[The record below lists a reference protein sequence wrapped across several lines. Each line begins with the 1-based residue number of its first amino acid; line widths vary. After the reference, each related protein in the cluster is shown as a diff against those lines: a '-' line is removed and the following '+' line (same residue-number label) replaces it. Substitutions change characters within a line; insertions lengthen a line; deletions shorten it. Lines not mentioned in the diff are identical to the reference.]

1 MKSIACDAVAGPCTG
16 HLVIVGG
23 RENRMHDMVILD
35 RFVALAGGPDA
46 RIFVLTA
53 ASSMHDDMWRLYE
66 RAFTA
71 LGVRKLSTSNIRT
84 RDDACVEATAAAVFE
99 ADGIFMTGG
108 DQKRLLALIGGT
120 LIDHAM
126 HCALRERGACI
137 GGTSAGASAMSEH
150 MLFDGTKDLL
160 PQKGSVH
167 LGAGLG
173 LVRRVIIDQHFSER
187 QRLGRLLSVVAQN
200 PYLLGAGI
208 DENTALIVR
217 PGHGVEVIGDGAVM
231 LIDGREMQS
240 NFSEVKDRATLELAD
255 VRLHLLPAGVRYDLG
270 TAAREAAKD
279 APGVLLSRGLREAV
293 EAVTSWCG
301 QHREPAERQASME
314 PA

>member
-1 MKSIACDAVAGPCTG
+1 MNKQSSNAANGPATG
-16 HLVIVGG
+16 HLMIVGG
-23 RENRMHDMVILD
+23 NENRKSEMAILE

-46 RIFVLTA
+46 TIFLLTA
-53 ASSMHDDMWRLYE
+53 ASKAHDDMWDVYE
-66 RAFTA
+66 KAFTK
-71 LGVRKLSTSNIRT
+71 LGIRHVATSNIET
-84 RDDACVEATAAAVFE
+84 REDAADEEIASRVFE

-108 DQKRLLALIGGT
+108 DQKKLMALIGGT

-126 HCALRERGACI
+126 HRALRERGVCI

-150 MLFDGTKDLL
+150 MLFDGSKDLL

-187 QRLGRLLSVVAQN
+187 QRLGRLLSAVAQN

-217 PGHGVEVIGDGAVM
+217 PGQGVEVIGDGAVT
-231 LIDGREMQS
+231 LIDGREMRS
-240 NFSEVKDRATLELAD
+240 NFAEVKHRETLELAD
-255 VRLHLLPAGVRYDLG
+255 VRLHLLPSGVSYDLDAFAG
-270 TAAREAAKD
+270 DTNQHSATTSISPGLGEAIA
-279 APGVLLSRGLREAV
+279 
-293 EAVTSWCG
+293 AVTSWCG
-301 QHREPAERQASME
+301 QYRQPVARSAVGEAS
-314 PA
+314 